1 MTSQPFVVELEGQQ
15 QATVEAADAAW
26 LAELLRRQPESTR
39 LRIRYD
45 DADTEG
51 HAFAPTT
58 IRVIADGDDTEGH
71 ALALHFPSLEE
82 ADAFRTRLLTT
93 GVLVATVALG
103 ATAGIGLGALAD
115 GSPGSGATPVV
126 TDVSAWS
133 DDHMRSAADIDRA
146 PADAGEDEIQLMGG
160 GGPPILR

>member
-15 QATVEAADAAW
+15 HATVEAADAAW
-26 LAELLRRQPESTR
+26 LEELLCRQPNSTR

-82 ADAFRTRLLTT
+82 ADAFRMRLLTT

-103 ATAGIGLGALAD
+103 ATAGIGLGAMA
-115 GSPGSGATPVV
+115 GAGAAGDAAPIV
-126 TDVSAWS
+126 TDVGAWS
-133 DDHMRSAADIDRA
+133 DDHLRTSADIDRA
-146 PADAGEDEIQLMGG
+146 PADGGDGEIQLMGG
-160 GGPPILR
+160 GGPPVLR